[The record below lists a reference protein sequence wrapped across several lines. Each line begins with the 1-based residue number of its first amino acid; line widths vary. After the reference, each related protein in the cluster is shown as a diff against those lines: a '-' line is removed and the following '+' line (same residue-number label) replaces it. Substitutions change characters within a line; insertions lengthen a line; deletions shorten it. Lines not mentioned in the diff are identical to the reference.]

1 MNSSIPAIETIDLL
15 RLVDDKK
22 IIDHISVRIPKESIV
37 AITGP
42 SGAGKSS
49 FLRLINRLDEPD
61 SGSILLHGINIQ
73 DIPPTE
79 LRQKAGMLMQQAYL
93 FPGSVRENIQFG
105 PLNHD
110 QSISDQEIDRLL
122 DRVDLP
128 GFAERD
134 GSTLSGGEAQ
144 RVSLARTLANK
155 PQVLLLD
162 EPTGALDP
170 AAQQLIENLLAT
182 IIQEERLTCLF
193 VTHNIKQAE
202 RFATHR
208 MVMQQGKIKS
218 FTEI

>member
-79 LRQKAGMLMQQAYL
+79 LRQKAGMLMKQAYL